1 MLLDFSV
8 ENYRSFRD
16 RQTFTMIPDNGK
28 NEIFSNSKK
37 ISNKYTVLTTAVI
50 YGANASGKSNLI
62 RAIHTMHKLILNYSD
77 RSPDE
82 RFKEYDPFVFNSR
95 TSQAPVFFGITF
107 LIKRIRYSYEFSLLA
122 HKVLEEKLSFYPEGR
137 ESRLFKRIG
146 QEYDFGDYLKGQKVI
161 VSKLTN
167 ENQLFLAKAALNNI
181 PQLREI
187 FSFFSRSLNTLSAF
201 EFSRRKNI
209 FSREKERD
217 YTNEIA
223 STLLKAGRDH
233 PFTKQFK
240 ALLNSFDTGIED
252 IEIEGNPEEMLPFD
266 EHEITV
272 KHSLYNDSQV
282 KTGSVDRAFKE
293 ESTGTQKLFA
303 MGGLILQGLM
313 NGQTVIIDEFEQ
325 SLHPLISSYLLQ
337 LFRDPKI
344 NTKGAQ
350 LIVATHDTNLLSQTD
365 LRRDQIWI
373 VEKDK
378 TGASELFSLAD
389 MSGIPKGAPY
399 EKWYLSGRLGG
410 IPSIKSLDFELSY
423 AGHEKG

>member
-16 RQTFTMIPDNGK
+16 RQTFTMIPDDGK

-37 ISNKYTVLTTAVI
+37 INNKYTVLTTAVI

-82 RFKEYDPFVFNSR
+82 NFKEYDPFAFNVR
-95 TSQAPVFFGITF
+95 TSQAPVTFGINF
-107 LIKRIRYSYEFSLLA
+107 LIKGIRYSYEFSLLA
-122 HKVLEEKLSFYPEGR
+122 NKVLEEKLFFYPEGR
-137 ESRLFKRIG
+137 ESKLFKRIG

-167 ENQLFLAKAALNNI
+167 ENQLFVPKAALNNI
-181 PQLREI
+181 PQLRDI
-187 FSFFSRSLNTLSAF
+187 YSFFSRNLNTLSAF
-201 EFSRRKNI
+201 EFSERKNI
-209 FSREKERD
+209 FSTRID

-223 STLLKAGRDH
+223 STLLEAGRDH

-252 IEIEGNPEEMLPFD
+252 IEIEGDPEKMLPFD
-266 EHEITV
+266 EHEIIV

-325 SLHPLISSYLLQ
+325 NLHPLISSYLLQ
-337 LFRDPKI
+337 LFHNPEI

-350 LIVATHDTNLLSQTD
+350 LIVASHDTNLLSQSD
-365 LRRDQIWI
+365 FRRDQIWI
-373 VEKDK
+373 VEKNK
-378 TGASELFSLAD
+378 FGASELFSLAD
-389 MSGIPKGAPY
+389 VSGIPKGVPY

-410 IPSIKSLDFELSY
+410 IPSIKSLGFELSY
-423 AGHEKG
+423 FGNEKG

>member
-16 RQTFTMIPDNGK
+16 RQTFTMIPDDGK
-28 NEIFSNSKK
+28 NEIFSNSRK
-37 ISNKYTVLTTAVI
+37 INNKYTVLTTGVI

-62 RAIHTMHKLILNYSD
+62 RAIDAMHKLILNYSD
-77 RSPDE
+77 RSPDKN
-82 RFKEYDPFVFNSR
+82 FKEYDPFAFNAR
-95 TSQAPVFFGITF
+95 TSQAPVVFGINF
-107 LIKRIRYSYEFSLLA
+107 LIKGIRYSYEFSLLA
-122 HKVLEEKLSFYPEGR
+122 NKVLEEKLSFYPEGR
-137 ESRLFKRIG
+137 ESKLFKRIG

-181 PQLREI
+181 PQLRAVY
-187 FSFFSRSLNTLSAF
+187 SFFSRNLKTLSAS
-201 EFSRRKNI
+201 EFSKRKNI
-209 FSREKERD
+209 FSKEKEKD

-223 STLLKAGRDH
+223 STLLKAGLDD

-252 IEIEGNPEEMLPFD
+252 IEIEGDPEEMLPFD
-266 EHEITV
+266 DHEITV

-337 LFRDPKI
+337 LFHNPEI

-350 LIVATHDTNLLSQTD
+350 LIVATHDTNLLSQSD

-389 MSGIPKGAPY
+389 VSGIPKGAPY

-423 AGHEKG
+423 STDE